1 MNLFE
6 GFNGIQK
13 KNTRII
19 FIILLLLVILLQIK
33 LIKK

>member
-13 KNTRII
+13 NNARII
-19 FIILLLLVILLQIK
+19 FIILLLLIILLQIK
-33 LIKK
+33 LIK